1 MSENDTCFIAKEQR
15 AATESQVLSYGN
27 NKKVSALKRLS
38 LCVFRS
44 LLGAWFLT
52 LSSLRSLYLVTVILQ
67 RSIGSE
73 SHFIQ
78 LENNKIISYYFLL
91 LQKDVLRI

>member
-1 MSENDTCFIAKEQR
+1 MDQVKRAESLQMHCREWKESLTAMSENDTCFIAKEQR

-44 LLGAWFLT
+44 LLGA
-52 LSSLRSLYLVTVILQ
+52 
-67 RSIGSE
+67 
-73 SHFIQ
+73 
-78 LENNKIISYYFLL
+78 
-91 LQKDVLRI
+91 

>member
-1 MSENDTCFIAKEQR
+1 MDQVKCDESLQMHCREWKESLTAMMSENDTCFIAKEQR

-44 LLGAWFLT
+44 LLGA
-52 LSSLRSLYLVTVILQ
+52 
-67 RSIGSE
+67 
-73 SHFIQ
+73 
-78 LENNKIISYYFLL
+78 
-91 LQKDVLRI
+91 